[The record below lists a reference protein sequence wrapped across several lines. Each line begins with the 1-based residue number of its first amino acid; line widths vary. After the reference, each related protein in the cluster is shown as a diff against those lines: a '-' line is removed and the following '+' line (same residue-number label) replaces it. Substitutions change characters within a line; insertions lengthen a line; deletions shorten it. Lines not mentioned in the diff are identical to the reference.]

1 VARRRR
7 TSIRTGRVGR
17 QVIAGCKGGSASSML
32 DPPKDRAIPAK
43 RSTALPTIERSTLRF
58 PAHRSTAP
66 AP

>member
-1 VARRRR
+1 
-7 TSIRTGRVGR
+7 
-17 QVIAGCKGGSASSML
+17 ML